1 MVILIIKIS
10 LIWIFRTFFICQ
22 KLQSFSTNRQNTKKK
37 VREIQVLLILLV
49 STTISYIFVLYS
61 FFFIACLLS
70 VDKRP
75 STSSSPRR
83 FDLRKGRIEKASH
96 SLLQSVRAKMGTLLA
111 SSDAVAR

>member
-10 LIWIFRTFFICQ
+10 LIWIFRTFYLSKIAKFFNKQ
-22 KLQSFSTNRQNTKKK
+22 TKYQKK

-61 FFFIACLLS
+61 LFFIACLLS

-75 STSSSPRR
+75 STSSSPCR